1 MTEAAFTLL
10 GMLLLLALQ
19 GFFSGS
25 EIALVNADKVK
36 LRHLARKGN
45 RGAQL
50 VLDQFERPERLLAT
64 TLVGT
69 NIATVSLATLG
80 TVSFIRLLG
89 SGADVLAFLVITPVM
104 LIFGEVVPKSVYQQ
118 KADTLAPVIIYP
130 LRVFSWLLFPVI
142 LLFSA
147 FARGV
152 SRLVYGGE
160 GGKTVFVAREKI
172 RALLELAE
180 QTPSDGVFD
189 HQRLRRALRFSDI
202 TAGEAMVPLTDA
214 VVIDAS
220 RDLASAIQRVRSSGY
235 RRLPVIDPEAG
246 RVTGVLM
253 LTTWDLLD
261 RELDTR
267 PVEDFVH
274 PPVFVAPGQLVE
286 EVLPLLQDRPEEMA
300 IVVDEYGSAV
310 GLITVEDILEEVVG
324 SIEDPE
330 FQMRAHHRH
339 VARRLEGGAWEADG
353 LQPIADL
360 NEQLDIDLPTREYH
374 TVGGLLVARLQHIP
388 RPGESVVEAGLRFTA
403 MEVDERMALK
413 VRIEPVDGG
422 GP

>member
-1 MTEAAFTLL
+1 MEAAFTLL
-10 GMLLLLALQ
+10 GMLVLLLLQ

-36 LRHLARKGN
+36 LRHLAKKGN

-50 VLDQFERPERLLAT
+50 VLNQFERPERLLAT

-80 TVSFIRLLG
+80 TVGFIRLLG

-118 KADTLAPVIIYP
+118 KADTLAPIIIYP

-147 FARGV
+147 FARLV
-152 SRLVYGGE
+152 SRLVYGGDA
-160 GGKTVFVAREKI
+160 KHAVFVAREKI

-189 HQRLRRALRFSDI
+189 HQRLRRALRFSNV
-202 TAGEAMVPLTDA
+202 TAGEAMVPMTEA
-214 VVIDAS
+214 VVISAS
-220 RDLASAIQRVRSSGY
+220 QDLAAAIERVRASGY
-235 RRLPVIDPEAG
+235 RRLPVYDTEAN
-246 RVTGVLM
+246 RVTGVLV
-253 LTTWDLLD
+253 LGTWDLLD
-261 RELDTR
+261 PALQTH
-267 PVEDFVH
+267 PVDDYIR

-286 EVLPLLQDRPEEMA
+286 EILPMIQGRDEEMA

-310 GLITVEDILEEVVG
+310 GLITVEDILEEVLG
-324 SIEDPE
+324 NIDDPE
-330 FQMRAHHRH
+330 FQQRSHQRH
-339 VARRLEGGAWEADG
+339 VLRPLEDGAWSADG

-360 NEQLDIDLPTREYH
+360 NETLDIDLPTREYH
-374 TVGGLLVARLQHIP
+374 TVSGLMTARLHRIP
-388 RPGESVVEAGLRFTA
+388 QPGDSVVEGGLRFTA
-403 MEVDERMALK
+403 ETCDERMALK
-413 VRIEPVDGG
+413 VRIERADPAR
-422 GP
+422 

>member
-1 MTEAAFTLL
+1 MMEAAFTLL
-10 GMLLLLALQ
+10 GMGVLLLLQ

-36 LRHLARKGN
+36 LRHLAKKGN

-80 TVSFIRLLG
+80 TVGFLRLFG

-118 KADTLAPVIIYP
+118 KADTLAPIIIYP

-147 FARGV
+147 FARFV
-152 SRLVYGGE
+152 SRRVYGGD
-160 GGKTVFVAREKI
+160 GKNAVFVAREKI
-172 RALLELAE
+172 RALLDLAE
-180 QTPSDGVFD
+180 QAPSDGVFD
-189 HQRLRRALRFSDI
+189 HQRLRRALRFSDV
-202 TAGEAMVPLTDA
+202 TAGEAMVPMTEA
-214 VVIDAS
+214 VVISAS
-220 RDLASAIQRVRSSGY
+220 RDLAAAIQRVRASGY
-235 RRLPVIDPEAG
+235 RRLPVYDSETT
-246 RVTGVLM
+246 RVTGVLV
-253 LTTWDLLD
+253 LSTWDLLD
-261 RELDTR
+261 PELPEH
-267 PVEDFVH
+267 PVRDYIH
-274 PPVFVAPGQLVE
+274 QPVFVAPGQPVE
-286 EVLPLLQDRPEEMA
+286 EVLPLIQGRDEAMA

-330 FQMRAHHRH
+330 FQQRTHHRH
-339 VARRLEGGAWEADG
+339 VLRPLDGGVWRADG
-353 LQPIADL
+353 LQPIADI
-360 NEQLDIDLPTREYH
+360 NEQLDLDLPTREYH
-374 TVGGLLVARLQHIP
+374 TVSGLMTARLQRIP
-388 RPGESVVEAGLRFTA
+388 KPGDSVVEGGLRFTA
-403 MEVDERMALK
+403 EACDERMALE
-413 VRIEPVDGG
+413 VRIERAVSAP
-422 GP
+422 

>member
-1 MTEAAFTLL
+1 MTEALFTLL
-10 GMLLLLALQ
+10 GMGVLLLLQ

-36 LRHLARKGN
+36 LRHLAKKGN

-69 NIATVSLATLG
+69 NIATVSLATLA
-80 TVSFIRLLG
+80 TVSALRLLG
-89 SGADVLAFLVITPVM
+89 SGADLLAFLVITPVM
-104 LIFGEVVPKSVYQQ
+104 LVFGEVVPKSVYQQ

-147 FARGV
+147 FARLV
-152 SRLVYGGE
+152 SRLVYGGD
-160 GGKTVFVAREKI
+160 GKNAVFVAREKI

-180 QTPSDGVFD
+180 QTPSDGIFD
-189 HQRLRRALRFSDI
+189 HQRLRRALRFSDV

-214 VVIDAS
+214 AVIGVS
-220 RDLASAIQRVRSSGY
+220 RDLAAAIERVRRSGY
-235 RRLPVIDPEAG
+235 RRLPVYDAEAA

-253 LTTWDLLD
+253 LSTWDLLD
-261 RELDTR
+261 PELAR
-267 PVEDFVH
+267 HPVADYIH
-274 PPVFVAPGQLVE
+274 PPVFVAPGQPVE
-286 EVLPLLQDRPEEMA
+286 EILPLLQERPEEMA

-310 GLITVEDILEEVVG
+310 GLLTVEDILEEVVG
-324 SIEDPE
+324 SIDDPE
-330 FQMRAHHRH
+330 FQLRAHHRH
-339 VARRLEGGAWEADG
+339 VVRALGDDVWLADG

-374 TVGGLLVARLQHIP
+374 TVGGLLMTRLQRIP
-388 RPGESVVEAGLRFTA
+388 KTGDTVVEGGLRFTA
-403 MEVDERMALK
+403 QDCDERMALT
-413 VRIEPVDGG
+413 VRIERVDAGG
-422 GP
+422 